1 MENKAIDVIFCVVYQ
16 EQFWDLDFIFK
27 VKYITFNFTKFYD
40 TKTFWKLL
48 HGLLKK
54 ELMY

>member
-54 ELMY
+54 ESMY